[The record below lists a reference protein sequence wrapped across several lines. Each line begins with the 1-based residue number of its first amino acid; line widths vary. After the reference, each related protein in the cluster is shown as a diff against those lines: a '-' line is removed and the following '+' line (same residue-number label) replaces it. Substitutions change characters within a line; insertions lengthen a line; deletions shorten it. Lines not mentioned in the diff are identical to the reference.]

1 MLKNLSLILNGVL
14 FIAVIILYVLFF
26 GAKNS
31 NGNQPDAK
39 ADVIKQ
45 SIAPGDIVYVNID
58 SVLNKYKMFTD
69 LQDDLQKK
77 LKTSEDQ
84 LFNREKNLR
93 KEFEDFQYKVSKQ
106 LITRSESEE
115 IQQSLARKEQELYQL
130 QNNLQVKLGEEQ
142 QVAQHKVIN
151 SIMEYLES
159 LEGEKNYKFVL
170 GTSFGG
176 NILYAN
182 DNLNI
187 SNEVV
192 KGLNEQYSA
201 LKKEK

>member
-31 NGNQPDAK
+31 NGNQPDTK
-39 ADVIKQ
+39 ADVVKQ

-182 DNLNI
+182 DNLDI

-201 LKKEK
+201 LRK